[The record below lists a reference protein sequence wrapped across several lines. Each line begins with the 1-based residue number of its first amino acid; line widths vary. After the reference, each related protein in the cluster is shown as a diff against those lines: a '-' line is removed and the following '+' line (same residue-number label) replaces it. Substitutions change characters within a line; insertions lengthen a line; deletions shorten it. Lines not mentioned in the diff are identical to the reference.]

1 MEKTNTTK
9 KVEVINDNGQKKVAE
24 KDTGKKTASKKNKI
38 IKGVIIGGVS
48 AFLAFVI
55 AVVSIIAIVIS
66 VTRVSLEDYML
77 AEPQYVGVNGYG
89 SVDAGALIDYD
100 ALDGKITDDDYDEYS
115 WFYGGYTTARD
126 YISITY
132 PENNGRLSNGDE
144 IEITINIDKEG
155 MKNNS
160 GFKKTIS
167 GSDTQTFKYTVSGL
181 SEAVV
186 VDAFDIVEK
195 VVYDTVS
202 GSKDIYVKQE
212 YTRDYGNGVS
222 AFYEYGQLKISVYDN
237 WVYSTYI
244 EMNYDEL
251 QPESQTVTLY
261 IDAAQDEFATD
272 GFIFEAVEKEFE
284 LNVISRL
291 KSENISETELKT
303 LKTLADN
310 YMDDNIGEG
319 KHNFQKANGYF
330 TSNDDGKYLGV
341 IVFYY
346 TVDGKTYGVYFEGLK
361 QDQTGSIY
369 KLDEAEAKSIK
380 TWLFNEM
387 VGYDSAEKFEEAN
400 IYFESKVDIT
410 IPN

>member
-1 MEKTNTTK
+1 MEKTQTNQ
-9 KVEVINDNGQKKVAE
+9 KVEVINEKGQKNPAA
-24 KDTGKKTASKKNKI
+24 KDTSKKSASKKNKI

-48 AFLAFVI
+48 AILAFVI

-77 AEPQYVGVNGYG
+77 SEPQYVGVNGYG
-89 SVDAGALIDYD
+89 SVDASALIDYD
-100 ALDGKITDDDYDEYS
+100 ALDEKITDDDYDEYS

-144 IEITINIDKEG
+144 IEITVNIDKEG

-160 GFKKTIS
+160 SFKKTIS

-195 VVYDTVS
+195 VVYDTVND
-202 GSKDIYVKQE
+202 SKDIYVKE
-212 YTRDYGNGVS
+212 DYTRDYGNGVS
-222 AFYEYGQLKISVYDN
+222 AIYEYGQLKISVYDN

-244 EMNYDEL
+244 EMNYDDL

-261 IDAAQDEFATD
+261 IDAAQDEFAAD
-272 GFIFEAVEKEFE
+272 GFIFESVEKEFE

-291 KSENISETELKT
+291 KSADITETELTT

-310 YMDDNIGEG
+310 YMDDNLGAG
-319 KHNFQKANGYF
+319 KHNFQKANGYY
-330 TSNDDGKYLGV
+330 TSNDDGKYLGL

-346 TVDGKTYGVYFEGLK
+346 TFDDKTYGVYFEGLK

-369 KLDEAEAKSIK
+369 KLEEVEAESIE

-387 VGYDSAEKFEEAN
+387 VGYDSVEKFEEAN